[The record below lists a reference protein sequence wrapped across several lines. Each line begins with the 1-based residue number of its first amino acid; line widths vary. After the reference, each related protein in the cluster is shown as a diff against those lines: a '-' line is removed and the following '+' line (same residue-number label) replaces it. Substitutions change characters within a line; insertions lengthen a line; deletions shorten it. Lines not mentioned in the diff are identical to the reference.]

1 MEEGNVPG
9 LEGRDTE
16 SLRLTLRQG
25 VKERETQFFSMI
37 WIFLTLS
44 FFYVTCNLAEGPPS

>member
-1 MEEGNVPG
+1 MFRAWKDAILSHYG
-9 LEGRDTE
+9 LLSGKGLKNE
-16 SLRLTLRQG
+16 
-25 VKERETQFFSMI
+25 KHNFSMI